1 LRDPALPWPAQTFA
15 VRPTILDDADEATIQ
30 STNPSSG
37 RSLVYGTLGT
47 VFNLESGDLLERLAV
62 ALDRRDRDALLTVG
76 PHVDVDRLA
85 AATPNV
91 RIESFADHSEVFRRA
106 AAVVFHGGSGTLV
119 DALALGVPVVVLPMG
134 ADQPDN
140 ADRCAELGVGIVLDA
155 LTANT
160 DEIATSIDRVIDE
173 PSFAAAAT
181 AIADEARQQP
191 RLADVDELVECLT
204 PA

>member
-1 LRDPALPWPAQTFA
+1 
-15 VRPTILDDADEATIQ
+15 
-30 STNPSSG
+30 
-37 RSLVYGTLGT
+37 
-47 VFNLESGDLLERLAV
+47 
-62 ALDRRDRDALLTVG
+62 
-76 PHVDVDRLA
+76 
-85 AATPNV
+85 
-91 RIESFADHSEVFRRA
+91 
-106 AAVVFHGGSGTLV
+106 VFHGGSGTLV